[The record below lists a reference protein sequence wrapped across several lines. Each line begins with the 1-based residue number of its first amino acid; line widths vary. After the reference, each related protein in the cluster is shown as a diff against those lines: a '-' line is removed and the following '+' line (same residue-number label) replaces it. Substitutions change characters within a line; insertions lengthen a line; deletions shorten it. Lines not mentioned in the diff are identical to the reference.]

1 MGDGGNG
8 MGIREALELDPA
20 EATRTITE
28 AIREQVLGTL
38 RRRGVVIGL
47 SGGIDSSVS
56 AALCRRALGPDR
68 VLGLLMP
75 ERAEGSESLRLGRLV
90 AEALGIPHGVEV
102 IGPALEALG
111 CYRRQDEA
119 IRRLIPEY
127 DAGWGFKLV
136 VSSEARG
143 LPVYQLV
150 VQPPEGARRTL
161 RLPPDVLLELVA
173 ATNFKQ
179 RTRKMHEYAHA
190 DRLRFAVVGTP
201 NRLEHDQG
209 FFVKGGDGAADLK
222 PIAHLYKTQVYA
234 LAAYL
239 GVPEEI
245 RARPPTTET
254 YSLPQTQEEFFFRVP
269 LETLDLCLYARDQ
282 GISPQVLAEEVG
294 LTPAETLAIY
304 RDIDGKRRTSAY
316 LHAPPLLVAAPQEH

>member
-1 MGDGGNG
+1 MR
-8 MGIREALELDPA
+8 IREALELDPA
-20 EATRTITE
+20 EAAGNIIQ

-56 AALCRRALGPDR
+56 AALCRRALGPER

-75 ERAEGSESLRLGRLV
+75 ERAEGSESLRLGRLL
-90 AEALGIPHGVEV
+90 AEALGIPHEVEV
-102 IGPALEALG
+102 IGPALEAVG
-111 CYRRQDEA
+111 CYRWQADA
-119 IRRLIPEY
+119 IRRLVPEY
-127 DAGWGFKLV
+127 DARWGFKLV
-136 VSSEARG
+136 VSAEARG

-150 VQPPEGARRTL
+150 LQPPDGARRTL

-179 RTRKMHEYAHA
+179 RTRKMLEYAHA
-190 DRLRFAVVGTP
+190 DRLRYAVVGTP

-234 LAAYL
+234 LAAHL
-239 GVPEEI
+239 GIPEEI

-269 LETLDLCLYARDQ
+269 LETLDLCLYAHDR
-282 GISPQVLAEEVG
+282 GISAQAVAEEVG
-294 LTPAETLAIY
+294 LTPAEAQAVY

-316 LHAPPLLVAAPQEH
+316 LHARPLLVPAAQEH